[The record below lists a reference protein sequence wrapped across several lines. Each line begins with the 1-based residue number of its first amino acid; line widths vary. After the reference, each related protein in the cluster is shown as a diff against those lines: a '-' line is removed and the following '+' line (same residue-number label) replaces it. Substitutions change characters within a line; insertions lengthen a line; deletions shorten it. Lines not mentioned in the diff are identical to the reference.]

1 MSVIIHTDPPL
12 YVGPENIH
20 TRYMAGQ
27 VVTQTDL
34 LDDMSP
40 WTVQKMTQR
49 DADRLRWMLNNLE
62 TQEPA

>member
-1 MSVIIHTDPPL
+1 
-12 YVGPENIH
+12 
-20 TRYMAGQ
+20 MAGQ

-62 TQEPA
+62 TQDPA

>member
-1 MSVIIHTDPPL
+1 MSDIIHTDPPL
-12 YVGPENIH
+12 YVGPINIYD
-20 TRYMAGQ
+20 RYMAGE

-34 LDDMSP
+34 LTDQSQ
-40 WTVQKMTQR
+40 WTVKKMSKR